1 MTDEEKREPDRCT
14 FLLGIGL
21 DNKDGH
27 VRLTRGDDFHLVG
40 GSEETHRK
48 MQDKVMELTED
59 LAKRG
64 KAIRDIGPEDYGRVS
79 DIFRS

>member
-1 MTDEEKREPDRCT
+1 MKNRIKDEAPQS

-27 VRLTRGDDFHLVG
+27 VRITDGEDFHLVG
-40 GSEETHRK
+40 GSEETHHK
-48 MQDKVMELTED
+48 MQDKMMEVSED

-64 KAIRDIGPEDYGRVS
+64 KKIKDIDPDDIERVS